1 MTGAACGTAPPR
13 LQGRLAAA
21 SLFDAWAVQFASVRS
36 RAAESRRLSRNDKH
50 DIDVRSSRLPYYQ
63 CSAPSSAARPSVWGS
78 GMHDNL
84 GHIPCTKHGSSL
96 RSQGAWSETSSYNI
110 ESCGSLLQK
119 VPILAGLP
127 PLSRT
132 VLLVARCPSHT
143 RDYSCCHSWAEG
155 PGVNSC
161 VLSSRGEVAGA
172 AAAARP

>member
-1 MTGAACGTAPPR
+1 MTGAACGTAPRR

-36 RAAESRRLSRNDKH
+36 RAAESRRL
-50 DIDVRSSRLPYYQ
+50 LPYYQ

-119 VPILAGLP
+119 IPILAGLP